1 MTVPDSA
8 AMMYCPGLETD
19 VGFSSKLDSCRKK
32 RLNFQSP
39 NRVTWDDFI

>member
-19 VGFSSKLDSCRKK
+19 VGFSSKLD
-32 RLNFQSP
+32 
-39 NRVTWDDFI
+39 RVTWDDFI